1 MRNLMLVL
9 AGLALTGSAYAADGV
24 EWKHAGEVRVRHYN
38 TTNETVIQK
47 DATPAANSNEWK
59 QRTKVSLTA
68 MKGES
73 FTGHVTL
80 LNAQTWGR
88 STALSGGAD
97 TATDISQSTAKNLI
111 MLSESYIWWKNS
123 DTMSWRFGRGGMT
136 LADGAVVSMNDY
148 EQIPTVFDGV
158 LGSFDLG
165 FMGLNIFGV
174 KGAEIGTGETPPA
187 YQLAY
192 DRESNFYGVSADFKN
207 LPDVLKMA
215 NLHLIKEVQ
224 DPHRTSATAGTAG
237 KDYLRY
243 GLTLGGDTAGFDY
256 KATYAGVT
264 GKDRYFQNGT
274 ASGTAK
280 DFDFKVDANMIDA
293 AFGYS
298 MPDMMGFHVGVTYH
312 QDSGDKDGAQVVGS
326 AANPEDTANGD
337 KKNGRYDAFHYDKK
351 KYAAQ
356 SRVST
361 PIIGWGNLTAIGL
374 GVSLVP
380 VENTTVGLGYN
391 MYSRTSDKDTPN
403 TTISHTATS
412 ETGVLGTGNNTEKA
426 LGNELNLTAEH
437 RYSDAFDVNF
447 RYSMFDPGAYFK
459 KTQTS
464 ASASTE
470 VKRDGLSQW
479 FLQARLKF

>member
-38 TTNETVIQK
+38 TTNETVVEK
-47 DATPAANSNEWK
+47 AAHPAANSNEWK

-88 STALSGGAD
+88 SIASGDSAD
-97 TATDISQSTAKNLI
+97 EISQGASKNLV
-111 MLSESYIWWKNS
+111 MVSESYIWWKNS
-123 DTMSWRFGRGGMT
+123 DTMSWRFGRGGFQI
-136 LADGAVVSMNDY
+136 ADGSVVSVNDY
-148 EQIPTVFDGV
+148 EQVPTVFDGV

-165 FMGLNIFGV
+165 FMALNIFGA
-174 KGAEIGTGETPPA
+174 KGSEIATGQTDPV

-192 DRESNFYGVSADFKN
+192 DREHNFYGFSADFKN

-215 NLHLIKEVQ
+215 NAHVIKELQ
-224 DPHRTSATAGTAG
+224 DPHRTSTTAGSSG

-243 GLTLGGDTAGFDY
+243 GVTLGGDTAGFDY

-264 GKDRYFQNGT
+264 GKDRFHNG
-274 ASGTAK
+274 GTTGNAK
-280 DFDFKVDANMIDA
+280 DYDFTVDANMIDA

-298 MPDMMGFHVGVTYH
+298 MPDMMGFHIGATYH
-312 QDSGDKDGAQVVGS
+312 QDSGDKDGVSS
-326 AANPEDTANGD
+326 ATGTVAPENAANGD
-337 KKNGRYDAFHYDKK
+337 KKNGRYDPFHYDKK

-361 PIIGWGNLTAIGL
+361 PIIGWGNLTAIGVGL
-374 GVSLVP
+374 SLVP

-403 TTISHTATS
+403 TTITHTQTS
-412 ETGVLGTGNNTEKA
+412 ASSNNEKA
-426 LGNELNLTAEH
+426 LGNELNFTAEH
-437 RYSDAFDVNF
+437 RYSEAFDVNF
-447 RYSMFDPGAYFK
+447 RYSMFDPGNYFK
-459 KTQTS
+459 KSYS
-464 ASASTE
+464 AADTYTE